1 MSMALVQGAA
11 CSALTGSRGEANS
24 QGEGRVDFVDT
35 AARLAGAVSIV
46 AGQDEAGPFG
56 LVVSSLTVLSVEP
69 PRVLFCI
76 RKAASCYTRLLEAQ
90 TLSLTVLG
98 VEDEDE
104 AATFTMTN
112 RPAPRFTSD
121 RWVLDEA
128 QPPRF
133 EGGLVSLEGEVFQ
146 RISAASHT
154 IFILNVEHS
163 RHEEAEPL
171 LYFNR
176 SYRRLAVAETWP
188 HR

>member
-1 MSMALVQGAA
+1 MSMALVQDPA
-11 CSALTGSRGEANS
+11 CSALPGSRGEVP
-24 QGEGRVDFVDT
+24 VDFIDT

-69 PRVLFCI
+69 ARVLFCI
-76 RKAASCYTRLLEAQ
+76 RKAASCYNRLLAAQ

-98 VEDEDE
+98 AEDEDE
-104 AATFTMTN
+104 ATAFTARN
-112 RPAPRFTSD
+112 GSAPRFASH
-121 RWVLDEA
+121 RWVLEEA
-128 QPPRF
+128 RPPRF
-133 EGGLVSLEGEVFQ
+133 DGCLVSLEGEVFQ

-163 RHEEAEPL
+163 RHVEAEPL

-176 SYRRLAVAETWP
+176 SYRRLALAE
-188 HR
+188 HRPQG

>member
-1 MSMALVQGAA
+1 MSMALVQDPA
-11 CSALTGSRGEANS
+11 CSALPGSRGDVP
-24 QGEGRVDFVDT
+24 VDFIDT

-69 PRVLFCI
+69 ARVLFCI
-76 RKAASCYTRLLEAQ
+76 RKAASCYNRLLAAQ

-98 VEDEDE
+98 AEDEDE
-104 AATFTMTN
+104 ATAFTARDRLTS
-112 RPAPRFTSD
+112 RFTSD
-121 RWVLDEA
+121 RWVLEGDR
-128 QPPRF
+128 PPRF
-133 EGGLVSLEGEVFQ
+133 DGGLVWLEGEVFQ

-154 IFILNVEHS
+154 IFILDVERS

-176 SYRRLAVAETWP
+176 SYRRLALAE
-188 HR
+188 RRSQS

>member
-1 MSMALVQGAA
+1 MSMAMVQDTAYA
-11 CSALTGSRGEANS
+11 RPSGSRGE
-24 QGEGRVDFVDT
+24 GPGDFIDT

-69 PRVLFCI
+69 ARVLFCI
-76 RKAASCYTRLLEAQ
+76 RKAAACYARLRQAQ

-98 VEDEDE
+98 DKDEDE
-104 AATFTMTN
+104 AVAFTTRN
-112 RPAPRFTSD
+112 RLTQRFTSD
-121 RWVLDEA
+121 RWVLEEDR
-128 QPPRF
+128 PPRF
-133 EGGLVSLEGEVFQ
+133 DGGLVSLEGEVFQ

-154 IFILNVEHS
+154 IFILDVERS

-176 SYRRLAVAETWP
+176 SYRRLALAE
-188 HR
+188 HRSQS